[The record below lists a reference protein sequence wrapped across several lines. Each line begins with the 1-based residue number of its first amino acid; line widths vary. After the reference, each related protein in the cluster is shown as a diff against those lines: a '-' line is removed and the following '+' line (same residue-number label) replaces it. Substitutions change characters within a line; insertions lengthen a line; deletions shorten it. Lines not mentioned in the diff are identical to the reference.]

1 MALWDAFNLVGMQRR
16 GFTWCWLW
24 SWLVSPLLLLLVFM
38 FRMGAVIFSTQ
49 QLTSALNQTRSQS
62 EVRRFRFGMYGG
74 LCLLGDNV
82 MITKYI
88 KIDGKCP
95 SIHAM
100 LLYMYCNKPCVSS
113 RNIIAIPGL
122 TVAMI

>member
-1 MALWDAFNLVGMQRR
+1 MLVVV
-16 GFTWCWLW
+16 LA
-24 SWLVSPLLLLLVFM
+24 SKPPLSPLVFM

-49 QLTSALNQTRSQS
+49 QLTSALNRTRSQS
-62 EVRRFRFGMYGG
+62 EVRRFRFDMYGG
-74 LCLLGDNV
+74 LCLFGDNV

-95 SIHAM
+95 IIHAM

-113 RNIIAIPGL
+113 RNTIAIPGL